1 MINRKGQTLILFV
14 ILIPLLLG
22 LAAFLIDMGLIISK
36 KVHYNEV
43 TRTVLNDVYKDG
55 DFKEEDFKRILI
67 KNEVDIDNLKIIIDD
82 HKIIINNI
90 VEIESIMGNIIGI
103 KKYEIKIRVELRR

>member
-14 ILIPLLLG
+14 ILIPILLG

-55 DFKEEDFKRILI
+55 TFLEEDFKNLLV
-67 KNEVDIDNLKIIIDD
+67 KNEVDIKNLKIVVDD
-82 HKIIINNI
+82 NKIIINNVI
-90 VEIESIMGNIIGI
+90 EIDSIMGNIIGI
-103 KKYEIKIRVELRR
+103 KKYEIKVRVEIRR